1 LVLSANQPDTSGFS
15 VDDYPFLFDF
25 VVRHSTANVAG
36 EQISQGTLS
45 LHESS
50 LWLPVCRAMLAMLL
64 L

>member
-1 LVLSANQPDTSGFS
+1 M
-15 VDDYPFLFDF
+15 DDYPFLFDF